1 MMTRNKRM
9 LIFGVIVSAIFVM
22 IGCVWLS
29 SSAETLDTI
38 AEHFGA
44 SEHPLWTPLIPSY
57 ELPGFEGNILAN
69 MTIGITF
76 TLLILGFTLLVG
88 KALKAER

>member
-1 MMTRNKRM
+1 MARNKRL

-29 SSAETLDTI
+29 SSAETLDMI
-38 AEHFGA
+38 AEHYGV
-44 SEHPLWTPLIPSY
+44 SERPFWIPLVPGY
-57 ELPGFEGNILAN
+57 ELPGFEGNIIAN